1 MLLLAPLRCE
11 ILKVSSFVAERG
23 CWDGGLGVRQKSVR
37 DVEALFTERHIMMS
51 SQRKLMKW
59 AVRSVGI

>member
-23 CWDGGLGVRQKSVR
+23 CRDEGLGIRQKYVC

-51 SQRKLMKW
+51 SQRKLMN
-59 AVRSVGI
+59 GPYGQ